1 MSAALRAVP
10 LTLDHAAEAE
20 AILGANAALPLAYLP
35 GASHAGLVA
44 MQLRVLH
51 RKWAAESAR
60 VLGAWAGERLVGLA
74 VLEDLP
80 WDSAVLGHAAGRVS
94 QCFVA
99 PDADRTAV
107 FACLLQAVVAEART
121 RSWAHMDLN
130 VGVADLAL
138 AQAASATGFRLV
150 STNLGIVWDL
160 LLPVPAILPGAVK
173 IAVAGAGEADA
184 VGALA
189 RRAPDVF
196 SRFMLDPALAPESGP
211 KVFGA
216 WASNAV
222 RGYAD
227 LVHLARVGDHV
238 SGYCTW
244 KLHRDAEADLGIGL
258 VNLDLTAVAPEAR
271 QAGVLTALAHAG
283 LTHWKAQGLRYAEV
297 VTHVLN
303 AGMQRACGG
312 VLGGRTLSA
321 RHTYHWSAN
330 A

>member
-1 MSAALRAVP
+1 
-10 LTLDHAAEAE
+10 
-20 AILGANAALPLAYLP
+20 
-35 GASHAGLVA
+35 
-44 MQLRVLH
+44 MQLRVLR
-51 RKWAAESAR
+51 RKQAAESTH
-60 VLGAWAGERLVGLA
+60 VLGAWAGQQLVGFA
-74 VLEDLP
+74 VMEALP
-80 WDSAVLGHAAGRVS
+80 WDSTVLGHAAGRVS

-99 PDADRTAV
+99 RKADRPAV
-107 FACLLQAVVAEART
+107 FAGLLTAVVLEARA
-121 RSWAHMDLN
+121 RAWAHMDLN
-130 VGVADLAL
+130 VPVADLAL
-138 AQAASATGFRLV
+138 AQAASASGFRLV

-160 LLPVPAILPGAVK
+160 LQPVPAILPGAVK
-173 IAVAGAGEADA
+173 IAVAEASEADA

-189 RRAPDVF
+189 RRAPDIF
-196 SRFMLDPALAPESGP
+196 SRFMLDPALTPEAGP
-211 KVFGA
+211 AVFGA
-216 WASNAV
+216 WAANAV

-227 LVHLARVGDHV
+227 LVHLARVGDHL

-244 KLHRDAEADLGIGL
+244 KLHRDAAADLDIGL

-312 VLGGRTLSA
+312 VLGGRTLNA